1 MAKGCSASPAPWP
14 PRRTKGYPTVTPRS
28 PFIPSSAAWDR
39 EAAARPRRGRQ
50 PAPRH
55 RRERF
60 MSSRLTRIASVTGIA
75 GLALTALAATAP
87 AAAAAGAGDSAP
99 TTTPIKHVIV
109 IIGENHTFDNVF
121 ATYQPPA
128 GQTIWNLRS
137 EGIVT
142 ANGTPGPNFSKATQ
156 LTASNTKT
164 YTADP
169 EDHRHLQDASPAQHD
184 LRRDRLRRPAGQQP
198 RHPVPRDAARRAVP
212 DHQVRALQRRPLPVH
227 RRLRVQRR
235 LHR

>member
-1 MAKGCSASPAPWP
+1 MAKGARHHRPGGRS
-14 PRRTKGYPTVTPRS
+14 RRTKGYPTVTPRS
-28 PFIPSSAAWDR
+28 PFILSSAAWDR

-60 MSSRLTRIASVTGIA
+60 MSSRLTRIAGVTGIA
-75 GLALTALAATAP
+75 GLALTALAATGP
-87 AAAAAGAGDSAP
+87 AAAATGAGDSAP

-109 IIGENHTFDNVF
+109 IIGENHTFDNIF

-142 ANGTPGPNFSKATQ
+142 ANGTPGPDFSQATQ

-164 YTADP
+164 YTVTP
-169 EDHRHLQDASPAQHD
+169 KIT
-184 LRRDRLRRPAGQQP
+184 GTYK
-198 RHPVPRDAARRAVP
+198 
-212 DHQVRALQRRPLPVH
+212 
-227 RRLRVQRR
+227 
-235 LHR
+235 